1 MADTKTS
8 DLVELTAVVDGD
20 RLPID
25 DQDDNTTT
33 KYITKKNLVTNIVNA
48 DINASAAI
56 AKTKLAA
63 LDIVNA
69 DVNASAAIAYSKL
82 AALTSGNIIVGS
94 ASNVPTSV
102 NPSGDVDVSNTG
114 VFSINS
120 GVIVDADIN
129 ASAAIAAS
137 KLSGVTTP
145 SSTDTFTN
153 KTFDANGTGNSI
165 TNIENADISATA
177 AIAITKIADG
187 TAFQRIRT
195 NSGATANEFFTENA
209 TIAFVIDGGGSAITT
224 GVKGYIPVGF
234 DCQIDRVEVLADQTG
249 SIVIDIWKD
258 TYANYPPTDAD
269 SITASAVPTIS
280 SSNKDEDETLT
291 GWTTT
296 ISQGDILGF
305 NVDSAS
311 TITRATIAL
320 RVIKRG

>member
-1 MADTKTS
+1 MVDSEINA
-8 DLVELTAVVDGD
+8 LTAVAPAAADV
-20 RLPID
+20 
-25 DQDDNTTT
+25 
-33 KYITKKNLVTNIVNA
+33 VHVNDTSNA
-48 DINASAAI
+48 NASRKATLSDI
-56 AKTKLAA
+56 LA
-63 LDIVNA
+63 LYD
-69 DVNASAAIAYSKL
+69 SQ
-82 AALTSGNIIVGS
+82 
-94 ASNVPTSV
+94 
-102 NPSGDVDVSNTG
+102 
-114 VFSINS
+114 
-120 GVIVDADIN
+120 
-129 ASAAIAAS
+129 
-137 KLSGVTTP
+137 
-145 SSTDTFTN
+145 SSTLTN

-165 TNIENADISATA
+165 TNIENADISTSA

-234 DCQIDRVEVLADQTG
+234 DCEIDRVEILADQTG
-249 SIVIDIWKD
+249 SIVIDVWKD

-291 GWTTT
+291 GWTTA

-305 NVDSAS
+305 NVDSAT